1 MQVMNRDTLR
11 TLAAANDLTIPEE
24 RLELVLR
31 EYESLMQTLRE
42 LNALQLP
49 AEAEPAATFSL
60 APPPLSSGRR

>member
-11 TLAAANDLTIPEE
+11 TLAAANGLTIPEE

-31 EYESLMQTLRE
+31 EYESLMQTLRA

-49 AEAEPAATFSL
+49 AEAEPADTFSL